1 LQTQNKLFFKIKKS
15 EEIIGDY
22 KLTCN
27 LGESNLRGLDCLV
40 ERHFVLERLATLFLA
55 VAATTTTT
63 TTTHQSRTPLHVLSE
78 VTEDLFGDMA
88 TLSSGVFLN
97 FFCDVATWR

>member
-22 KLTCN
+22 TLTCN

-63 TTTHQSRTPLHVLSE
+63 TTTSHQSRTPLHVLSE

-88 TLSSGVFLN
+88 TLSSGVFFYKFL
-97 FFCDVATWR
+97 